1 MEQLDKDKNRARSRI
16 AKFSKQGERA
26 IAAAEKEVIVKLE
39 RWHKK
44 ALAAVSGV
52 TKEVQ
57 ESRELTEGLTE
68 KSVFVLQDNLVS
80 YEVKDNSVFWFAFLR
95 KCAGNSTLSHFFGF
109 QAPGQQDE
117 VLKAAV
123 ATKESLLSFCK
134 LLSYTSHHHL
144 IFCR

>member
-80 YEVKDNSVFWFAFLR
+80 YEANDNSAFWFVFL
-95 KCAGNSTLSHFFGF
+95 KSV
-109 QAPGQQDE
+109 QAM
-117 VLKAAV
+117 AHYHI
-123 ATKESLLSFCK
+123 SLTFK
-134 LLSYTSHHHL
+134 HL
-144 IFCR
+144 ANRMKS